1 MTATTIV
8 SGSLAERFHI
18 DTYITFAFIMCAV
31 IYPVPAAWVW
41 GGGWLYEMGFADFA
55 GSGIVCITGGFAGL
69 CGSFLLGPR
78 IGRFDE
84 DLDYKNTKKKLQML
98 SKERASKK
106 TKLGKKL
113 RTMQK
118 KNRLNDK
125 KTGDGSNHLRTNKKK
140 DKAKKSVEKI
150 KKNGYE
156 SFGSDENV
164 DDQYKKT
171 KAMSRQRQ
179 AFYFSGALPLKD
191 RI

>member
-1 MTATTIV
+1 MN
-8 SGSLAERFHI
+8 
-18 DTYITFAFIMCAV
+18 
-31 IYPVPAAWVW
+31 
-41 GGGWLYEMGFADFA
+41 
-55 GSGIVCITGGFAGL
+55 
-69 CGSFLLGPR
+69 LLGPR

-106 TKLGKKL
+106 TKLGKKY
-113 RTMQK
+113 RQMQK
-118 KNRLNDK
+118 KNKLNDK
-125 KTGDGSNHLRTNKKK
+125 TPKEGRDHRTKKK
-140 DKAKKSVEKI
+140 GNKAKKAIEKV

-171 KAMSRQRQ
+171 KAMTKQRQ